1 MFLSAYLQ
9 PGLVVSHFLTKL
21 ARPVTEM
28 TYSSSRGPGS
38 SLPTTLILLPGERMT
53 VGLRR
58 ESQRRGVNEF
68 LPSCHLLQQHSE
80 DLIRAHVLSFGLKIE
95 QTAVA

>member
-1 MFLSAYLQ
+1 
-9 PGLVVSHFLTKL
+9 
-21 ARPVTEM
+21 M

-58 ESQRRGVNEF
+58 ESRRRGGNEF
-68 LPSCHLLQQHSE
+68 LPSYHLLQQHSE
-80 DLIRAHVLSFGLKIE
+80 DLIRTHVLGFGLEIE
-95 QTAVA
+95 QTAVAECWQGHVGDVIEADAYPAVEQRVDP